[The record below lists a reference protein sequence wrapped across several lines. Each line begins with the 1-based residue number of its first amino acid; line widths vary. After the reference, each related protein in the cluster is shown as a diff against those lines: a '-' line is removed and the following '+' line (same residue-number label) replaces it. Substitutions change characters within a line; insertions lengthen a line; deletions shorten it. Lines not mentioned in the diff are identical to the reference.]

1 MFKAGSLLSLGAV
14 ALLAASSISSCG
26 DSSNIGSSLIQ
37 DESAVVIANDFTIT
51 GHTVTSQKV
60 QSRTNTQ
67 VLGRIMADGYGSFS
81 SNFVAQL
88 MPTSTLDTEGVTVND
103 IDSLKL
109 LMYVTTGDF
118 VGDSL
123 VPMGLEVFRLN
134 KALKAPMY
142 TNEPIS
148 NYFSESD
155 KLADCVYVCNA
166 LGQPDSIQAL
176 SYRLI
181 EAKMPDQLARDFY
194 TQYVN
199 HPETFATPSAFAE
212 YFPGICVRNSYGS
225 GRVVTIAST
234 LMRMY
239 YHATEQDDDGNDT
252 IVSYYG
258 NYFAVTPEIMVNNN
272 IEYQMDRELQARI
285 DNGENIIVAPVGT
298 DVEITLPLE
307 ELITYYKQNSGS
319 LSVLNS
325 LSLDIPVE
333 KITNDYGIEPPENLL
348 MVLRSQRDSFFKN
361 GDLTDDETSFYA
373 VYDSA
378 NKRYRFSGLRTY
390 LLNMLA
396 KSEITADDYT
406 FILTPV
412 DVESETSTSTYY
424 YTTATTTTVTAI
436 NPYIG
441 APAMAKLDI
450 DNAKLSMA
458 FSTQTVR

>member
-1 MFKAGSLLSLGAV
+1 
-14 ALLAASSISSCG
+14 
-26 DSSNIGSSLIQ
+26 
-37 DESAVVIANDFTIT
+37 
-51 GHTVTSQKV
+51 
-60 QSRTNTQ
+60 
-67 VLGRIMADGYGSFS
+67 
-81 SNFVAQL
+81 
-88 MPTSTLDTEGVTVND
+88 
-103 IDSLKL
+103 
-109 LMYVTTGDF
+109 
-118 VGDSL
+118 
-123 VPMGLEVFRLN
+123 
-134 KALKAPMY
+134 
-142 TNEPIS
+142 
-148 NYFSESD
+148 
-155 KLADCVYVCNA
+155 
-166 LGQPDSIQAL
+166 
-176 SYRLI
+176 
-181 EAKMPDQLARDFY
+181 
-194 TQYVN
+194 
-199 HPETFATPSAFAE
+199 
-212 YFPGICVRNSYGS
+212 
-225 GRVVTIAST
+225 
-234 LMRMY
+234 
-239 YHATEQDDDGNDT
+239 
-252 IVSYYG
+252 
-258 NYFAVTPEIMVNNN
+258 
-272 IEYQMDRELQARI
+272 MDRELQARI